1 MYPREKKGKKKQS
14 VMDFTS
20 FLLSFQPLQAGNIFS
35 PFYFIFFFMF
45 CVVGMCLTWKK
56 KFLESKREK
65 RKKKLLNDRK
75 VL

>member
-1 MYPREKKGKKKQS
+1 MYPREKKGKKKTECDGLYELPTVISAFASWQH
-14 VMDFTS
+14 FFA
-20 FLLSFQPLQAGNIFS
+20 FL
-35 PFYFIFFFMF
+35 FYFFFMF

>member
-35 PFYFIFFFMF
+35 PFYFIFFHVLRCWHVFDM
-45 CVVGMCLTWKK
+45 
-56 KFLESKREK
+56 EEK
-65 RKKKLLNDRK
+65 IS
-75 VL
+75 